1 MVRDGVK
8 KREKKISEGFQ
19 GEISNGKYRVE
30 TLLPYTKKW
39 Y

>member
-1 MVRDGVK
+1 MGSRVVGDGAK

-30 TLLPYTKKW
+30 TLLPY